1 MAYNDIFQLLG
12 VIFSSTAVSISLV
25 TVLLKY
31 WIKARLDQSIRHEYD
46 KKLEEFKFEMR
57 KREQSAV
64 IANLFSKWLII
75 KQKSEEDRFRELN
88 RLSFEMS
95 LWLPDEIAVE
105 INKKLKNLGGAK
117 SIEELLVDC
126 RQIIQGEKT
135 KLRPEDITFFGM

>member
-1 MAYNDIFQLLG
+1 MTYNGIFELLG
-12 VIFSSTAVSISLV
+12 VVFSQTVVSIFV
-25 TVLLKY
+25 VNILLKY
-31 WIKARLDQSIRHEYD
+31 WMKARLEQSIKHEYN

-75 KQKSEEDRFRELN
+75 KQKSDEDRFRELN

-105 INKKLKNLGGAK
+105 INKKLKNLGSAK
-117 SIEELLVDC
+117 SIQELLIDC
-126 RQIIQGEKT
+126 RQIIQGDKT